1 MNLVEKIKAYKDH
14 ILQFIK
20 FNIVGIMNTAV
31 DFTIFTL
38 LIYLSLHHMISQ
50 VISYSCGVVNS
61 YLWNKFWTF
70 KAPAAPTAEEPGSAE
85 TGSPEEK
92 SGSLKKVSRYLK
104 KKGFNRS
111 EALKFVVVNIV
122 SLGVSLLFLYIF
134 RDKVGLHVMV
144 SKLIAT
150 LFAVVVNFAG
160 NKFWVFRG

>member
-1 MNLVEKIKAYKDH
+1 MSIVEKIKTYKEH

-31 DFTIFTL
+31 DFAIFAL
-38 LIYLSLHHMISQ
+38 MVFLGLHHMISQ

-70 KAPAAPTAEEPGSAE
+70 KTTPAQPAGEPD
-85 TGSPEEK
+85 TGKTGGQEGK
-92 SGSLKKVSRYLK
+92 SGSFKRVSRYLK
-104 KKGFNRS
+104 KKGFSRA
-111 EALKFVVVNIV
+111 EILKFIVVNIL

-134 RDKVGLHVMV
+134 RDKVGLHVLV
-144 SKLIAT
+144 SKAIAT